1 MPGPELET
9 HMAEQNYGK
18 RMTSIWNTLSRRF
31 VGMVNGTCF
40 FFFHL
45 KREFGS
51 IHLDKLESLLLSQT
65 VGLFDQNSEKNR
77 KMKQRFCIFF
87 LNKAIR

>member
-18 RMTSIWNTLSRRF
+18 RMTSAWNTLSRRF
-31 VGMVNGTCF
+31 VGMVNSTCF

-51 IHLDKLESLLLSQT
+51 IALL
-65 VGLFDQNSEKNR
+65 N
-77 KMKQRFCIFF
+77 
-87 LNKAIR
+87 